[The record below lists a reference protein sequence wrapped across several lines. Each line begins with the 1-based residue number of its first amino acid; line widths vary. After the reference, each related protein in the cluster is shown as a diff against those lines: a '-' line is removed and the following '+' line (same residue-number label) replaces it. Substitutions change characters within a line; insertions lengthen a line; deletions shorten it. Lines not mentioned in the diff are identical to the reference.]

1 MGKLISIGRD
11 EDEKR
16 PRIICPHCKETI
28 LMDIKPFERNVA
40 KIMQSN
46 CPKCRG
52 VIFVGLLILSHPD
65 LQGLTQCIQLVVN
78 TINTDNK
85 ILG

>member
-11 EDEKR
+11 EDETR
-16 PRIICPHCKETI
+16 PRIVCPHCKQII
-28 LMDIKPFERNVA
+28 LMDIKPFEQNVA

-52 VIFVGLLILSHPD
+52 IIFVGLLILAHPD
-65 LQGLTQCIQLVVN
+65 LQGLISSIQLVVE
-78 TINTDNK
+78 TIKTENK
-85 ILG
+85 ILA

>member
-1 MGKLISIGRD
+1 MGKLISIGKD

-16 PRIICPHCKETI
+16 PRIVCPHCKEVI
-28 LMDIKPFERNVA
+28 LMDIKPFEKNVS

-52 VIFVGLLILSHPD
+52 IIFVGLLILAHPD
-65 LQGLTQCIQLVVN
+65 LKGLISCIQLVVETVKTKN
-78 TINTDNK
+78 R
-85 ILG
+85 ILA